1 MWNWSVSLTIITP
14 QVGANEAV
22 RNWTVGTLP
31 CATPTKPANIC
42 KGGDKQI
49 CLILNTKFAVV
60 SRIKD
65 SMILTR

>member
-1 MWNWSVSLTIITP
+1 MKPT
-14 QVGANEAV
+14 VGVNEAV
-22 RNWTVGTLP
+22 KNWTAGTLP
-31 CATPTKPANIC
+31 CAIPTKPANIC

-49 CLILNTKFAVV
+49 YPIPSTKFAVV